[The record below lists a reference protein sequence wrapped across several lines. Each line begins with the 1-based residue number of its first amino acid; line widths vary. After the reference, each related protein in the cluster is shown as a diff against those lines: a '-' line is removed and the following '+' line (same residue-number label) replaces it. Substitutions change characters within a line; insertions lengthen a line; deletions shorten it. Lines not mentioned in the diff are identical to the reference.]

1 MRLGRYR
8 LLTQIGAGSDGV
20 SYRAQSEETPGFLEV
35 HELGLARQNPERW
48 AWLVTRLRI
57 AATYTQSRGDPCS
70 WNWHWNMI
78 RLTWSGR
85 GQEKAPWPT

>member
-20 SYRAQSEETPGFLEV
+20 SYRAQADDEPDFLEV

-48 AWLVTRLRI
+48 RWLVTRLRI
-57 AATYTQSRGDPCS
+57 AATYTHAAVIRVHELALEHDPPYVVRQCE
-70 WNWHWNMI
+70 
-78 RLTWSGR
+78 
-85 GQEKAPWPT
+85 EKAPWPM